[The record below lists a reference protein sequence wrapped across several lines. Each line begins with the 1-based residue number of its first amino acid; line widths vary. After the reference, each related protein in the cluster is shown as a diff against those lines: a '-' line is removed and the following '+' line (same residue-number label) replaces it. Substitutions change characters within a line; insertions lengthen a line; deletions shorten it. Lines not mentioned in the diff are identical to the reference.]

1 MVTTSLAVK
10 DEYGRYGRTYS
21 LVVVVVVVVVNV
33 KNITHLRK
41 RASARKTLGKVC
53 E

>member
-21 LVVVVVVVVVNV
+21 LVVVVVVIV

>member
-21 LVVVVVVVVVNV
+21 LVVVVVVVIV